1 MRLFLPQGKEVVPRI
16 PRAASFR
23 LIVAPEDFPPFKKD
37 HREKEEENVVKKALC
52 ILVLYVGVCGIVAAA
67 GQNEGPTIKV
77 GVVAELTGDIPAVG
91 ASCKN
96 AAEMAAKEVNDA
108 GGLEVGG
115 TKYKIS
121 LFIEDNA
128 GKADQSASAAQKLIT
143 QQNVVA
149 IIGPNAS
156 RYAIPA
162 SEIAESSHVVLI
174 TPWSTNP
181 KTTLDARTGAPKKYV
196 FRSCFIDPFQG
207 RVVAKFAL
215 DNLKARK
222 AAVLYDVAS
231 EYNKGIAEFFKT
243 TFEQSGGQVV
253 AFETYTTGD
262 KDFSAQLT
270 KIKESN
276 ADVIFLP
283 NYYSE
288 VPLQIQQAHRLGIKT
303 PFLGS
308 DSWGSEE
315 LLKLGGKDL
324 EGYYFSTHYA
334 ADAAT
339 PMATKFIDAY
349 KAKYGSTPDD
359 VAALTYDA
367 FGLLW
372 TALKNAGKVDRQ
384 AVRDALAKIPLY
396 EGVTGNMKFQEGSGD
411 PIKSAV
417 ILQIKGGK
425 FVWFANANP

>member
-1 MRLFLPQGKEVVPRI
+1 M
-16 PRAASFR
+16 
-23 LIVAPEDFPPFKKD
+23 
-37 HREKEEENVVKKALC
+37 KKAALC
-52 ILVLYVGVCGIVAAA
+52 FGLILILSMVLSACGGAAQA
-67 GQNEGPTIKV
+67 NTIKV

-96 AAEMAAKEVNDA
+96 AAEMAVQQINDA
-108 GGLEVGG
+108 GGLDVGG
-115 TKYKIS
+115 TKYKVE
-121 LFIEDNA
+121 LFVEDNA
-128 GKADQSASAAQKLIT
+128 GKADQSASSAQKLIT

-149 IIGPNAS
+149 IVGPNAS

-162 SEIAESSHVVLI
+162 SEIAESSKVVLI
-174 TPWSTNP
+174 SPWSTNP
-181 KTTLDARTGAPKKYV
+181 KTTLNAKDDSPKKYV
-196 FRSCFIDPFQG
+196 FRAAFIDPFQG

-215 DNLKARK
+215 DNLKATK

-231 EYNKGIAEFFKT
+231 DYNKGIAEFFKQT
-243 TFEQSGGQVV
+243 YEESGGTVV

-270 KIKESN
+270 KIKE
-276 ADVIFLP
+276 AAPEVIFLP

-288 VPLQIQQAHRLGIKT
+288 VPLQVQQAHRLGIDV

-308 DSWGSEE
+308 DSWGSAE
-315 LLKLGGKDL
+315 LISLCGKDC

-339 PMATKFIDAY
+339 PVATKFIEAY
-349 KAKYGSTPDD
+349 KAKYGVTPDD
-359 VAALTYDA
+359 VAALTFDS

-372 TALKNAGKVDRQ
+372 TALQSAGKVDRE
-384 AVRDALAKIPLY
+384 AVREAMAKIPSY
-396 EGVTGNMKFQEGSGD
+396 EGVTGNMSFVEGSGD

-417 ILQIKGGK
+417 ILQVKGDK